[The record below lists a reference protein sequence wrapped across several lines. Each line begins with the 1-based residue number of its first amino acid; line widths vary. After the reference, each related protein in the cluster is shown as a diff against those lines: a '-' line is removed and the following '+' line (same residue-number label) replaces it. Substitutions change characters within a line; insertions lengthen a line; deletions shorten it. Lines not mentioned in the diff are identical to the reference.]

1 MLPLQERDSKFLFAQ
16 TSLTI
21 NAINNDGEISFDGYR
36 VNQGFVKLFNKIESL
51 RSPDN
56 KFLLIDYA

>member
-1 MLPLQERDSKFLFAQ
+1 MTQSFLFAQ
-16 TSLTI
+16 TNLTI

-36 VNQGFVKLFNKIESL
+36 VNQRFVNLFSKIEPL

>member
-1 MLPLQERDSKFLFAQ
+1 MTQSFLFAQ
-16 TSLTI
+16 TNLTI
-21 NAINNDGEISFDGYR
+21 NAIDKDGEISFDGYR
-36 VNQGFVKLFNKIESL
+36 VNQRFVNLFSKIEPL